1 MKPEVTEPLNLPS
14 PTELYGKGLQ
24 FALAT
29 VFPPILSERIFKDEV
44 VSYRK
49 IIKPD
54 LYWYSG
60 ILDFFS
66 IRRHWFIAFVDEKR
80 YDQPIRPYPVS
91 ITRAQLTKAWIIG
104 LNGYRFHDGLL
115 EWISTKKTGDDP
127 KTVEIKALERAER
140 ALQQSADQWIML
152 HSQVDIAMNLLH
164 EYENSLS
171 APRPWAWQS
180 SYDIK
185 RLSRPDLMEHDC
197 DKFHIKAIFIH
208 AALHLLELDK
218 VGYNQEFLDLAKIVG
233 FPGVKACRL
242 PGLSSYDDIAEEEG
256 EVISTGA
263 GGPST
268 REGEEETLIQL

>member
-14 PTELYGKGLQ
+14 PTELYGNGLQ

-29 VFPPILSERIFKDEV
+29 VFPPILSERIYKDEV

-49 IIKPD
+49 IIEPNV
-54 LYWYSG
+54 YWYSG
-60 ILDFFS
+60 ILNFFS
-66 IRRHWFIAFVDEKR
+66 IRRYYFIEFVDEKR
-80 YDQPIRPYPVS
+80 YDQPLRPYPVS
-91 ITRAQLTKAWIIG
+91 INREQLTKAWIIG

-140 ALQQSADQWIML
+140 ALQQIADQWIML
-152 HSQVDIAMNLLH
+152 YSQVDIAMSLLH
-164 EYENSLS
+164 EYVNCLS
-171 APRPWAWQS
+171 APRPWARQS

-185 RLSRPDLMEHDC
+185 CLSRFDLMEHDC
-197 DKFHIKAIFIH
+197 DREHIKAIFFH

-218 VGYNQEFLDLAKIVG
+218 VGYNQEFLDLGRV
-233 FPGVKACRL
+233 L
-242 PGLSSYDDIAEEEG
+242 AEEEG

-268 REGEEETLIQL
+268 GEGEEELLIQL